1 MADAALARRD
11 LQQCRSDVPI
21 TTGVDVEPRRN
32 NTNSKIYIERAASM
46 VRRVFPDLCL
56 AV

>member
-21 TTGVDVEPRRN
+21 FTGVDMEPRRN
-32 NTNSKIYIERAASM
+32 NTTSNIHIERAACNA
-46 VRRVFPDLCL
+46 RTLFPDPYL
-56 AV
+56 AL